1 MTNEY
6 IFLFQLF
13 DIIYST
19 MNNQGRI
26 LIEFLMESRVKNE
39 ANFDLFLTS
48 VSEFQKETQ
57 DIYFTLR

>member
-26 LIEFLMESRVKNE
+26 LIEFLMESRMKNE

>member
-1 MTNEY
+1 
-6 IFLFQLF
+6 
-13 DIIYST
+13 
-19 MNNQGRI
+19 
-26 LIEFLMESRVKNE
+26 MESRVKNE